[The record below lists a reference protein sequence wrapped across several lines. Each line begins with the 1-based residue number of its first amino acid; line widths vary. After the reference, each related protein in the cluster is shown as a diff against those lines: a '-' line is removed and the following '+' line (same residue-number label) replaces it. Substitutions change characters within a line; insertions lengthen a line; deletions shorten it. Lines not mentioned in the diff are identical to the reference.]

1 MCVCVCW
8 TICIAWHMRF
18 WPDASRCSPL
28 EVNQQKK
35 KDSFPAKRFTND
47 RRRLGCCTFD
57 RAHGISHKRHTTK
70 RNFRIRARG
79 LFDSFYGNRKQQQKK
94 KRKTCAAFNEK
105 KAHEK
110 KKVKQKKPG
119 FFPSSFIYVHWS
131 FFVHSFRF
139 FLLLFWCRATR
150 LLMLFRRWC
159 CCCCSIAR
167 VSGDLERWWKKS
179 TPWQDGVTRAHTILV
194 WAHPFFVRFCFEK
207 NGWNAFM
214 HMNWLQYAY

>member
-79 LFDSFYGNRKQQQKK
+79 LFDSFYGNRKQQQQKKNEKLVLHLMKKKHTKK
-94 KRKTCAAFNEK
+94 KRSNRKNLVFFHPVLFMCTDRFLSIAF
-105 KAHEK
+105 A
-110 KKVKQKKPG
+110 
-119 FFPSSFIYVHWS
+119 FF
-131 FFVHSFRF
+131 
-139 FLLLFWCRATR
+139 
-150 LLMLFRRWC
+150 C
-159 CCCCSIAR
+159 CCFEAVLPGCWCSSVVDA
-167 VSGDLERWWKKS
+167 
-179 TPWQDGVTRAHTILV
+179 A
-194 WAHPFFVRFCFEK
+194 A
-207 NGWNAFM
+207 A
-214 HMNWLQYAY
+214 A